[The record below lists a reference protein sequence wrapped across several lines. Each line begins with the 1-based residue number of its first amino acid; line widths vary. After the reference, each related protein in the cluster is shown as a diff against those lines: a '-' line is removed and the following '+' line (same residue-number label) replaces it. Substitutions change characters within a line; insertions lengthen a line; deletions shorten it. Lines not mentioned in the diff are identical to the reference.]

1 MCDITKLM
9 ASQKQMTITDEAMNK
24 LRKNFDMIRGDSD
37 YGNGRF
43 VRKSLEEAE
52 MNLAERILQFK
63 ESEIT
68 AELIT
73 TIEEC
78 DIPDLSTRK
87 KTIKR
92 MGFAC

>member
-1 MCDITKLM
+1 MI
-9 ASQKQMTITDEAMNK
+9 ITDEAMNK
-24 LRKNFDMIRGDSD
+24 LRKNFDMIREDSD

-43 VRKSLEEAE
+43 VRKTLEEAE

-68 AELIT
+68 VELIT

-78 DIPDLSTRK
+78 DIPNLSTRN
-87 KTIKR
+87 KTIR
-92 MGFAC
+92 QIGFAC